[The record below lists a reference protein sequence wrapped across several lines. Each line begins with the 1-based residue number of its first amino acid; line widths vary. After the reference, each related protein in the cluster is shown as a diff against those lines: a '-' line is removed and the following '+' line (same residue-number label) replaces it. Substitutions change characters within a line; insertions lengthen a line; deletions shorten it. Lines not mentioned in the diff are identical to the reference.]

1 MPALEEQAGFFP
13 ETLLDDTIDDDGS
26 RKWWVLYTK
35 ARHEKAVGRQL
46 MGYEIPFCLPLI
58 NKISV
63 CRGRRVRTFVPL
75 FPGYVFLYGTEDERI
90 LSLTTNRISR
100 VLDVPDPEGLRA
112 DLRQVRQLIEAKVPL
127 TPESRLMPGDRVR
140 VRSGP
145 MAGVEGTVLA
155 RRGGVRLV
163 VAINFLQQ
171 GASVEIEDFMLEPI
185 DRQEPDRLPS
195 PVVYS
200 FGSARG

>member
-1 MPALEEQAGFFP
+1 MSVFEEQADFFP
-13 ETLLDDTIDDDGS
+13 ETLLEDTIDDGGD
-26 RKWWVLYTK
+26 RRWWVRYTK
-35 ARHEKAVGRQL
+35 ARHEKALARQL
-46 MGYEIPFCLPLI
+46 MGYEIPFCLPLVD
-58 NKISV
+58 KTSA
-63 CRGRRVRTFVPL
+63 CRGRRIHTLVPL
-75 FPGYVFLYGTEDERI
+75 FPGYVFLFGSDEERI
-90 LSLTTNRISR
+90 VSLTTNHISR

-127 TPESRLMPGDRVR
+127 TPESRLAPGDRVR

-145 MAGVEGTVLA
+145 MAGIEGTVLD
-155 RRGGVRLV
+155 RRGCVRLV

-185 DRQEPDRLPS
+185 NWQEPERLPS

-200 FGSARG
+200 LG